1 MMRIQLVHA
10 DGAAEYAA
18 LKRMEART
26 DARDRET
33 EEAVLSILREVRA
46 NGDAALRAYGL
57 RFDGGCPESA
67 ELGREAFAA
76 ALAAAPPAFRG
87 ALERAAANIRRY
99 HEGQVCAGYE
109 IRERGVTLGQT
120 VRGLARVGL
129 YVPGG
134 TAAYPSTVLMNGI
147 PAKLAGVSELI
158 MVTPPVRVRA
168 GTETRYTANPDIL
181 AAACIAG
188 VDRLFLTGGAQA
200 VAALAYGTE
209 SIPRVDK
216 IVGPGNIFVATAKR
230 LLYGKVDIDMIAGPS
245 EILVLADA
253 GASPAYIAA
262 DMLSQAEHDADAAA
276 VLLTTSAE
284 LAAAV
289 ADELERRLRDLPRG
303 RIARASLESFGLIV
317 VCRSTDEMLALAD
330 RIAPEHLEILLEDPL
345 SYLGR
350 IRNAGSVFC
359 GPYAPE
365 PLGDYYAGTNHVL
378 PTAGA
383 ARFASPLGVY
393 DFVKRMS
400 YTHYTREA
408 LAAARDDIITIAER
422 EGLDAHADAIRARF
436 SHSHAE
442 AGAEATEKVGI
453 GRRTHGDGS
462 FV

>member
-1 MMRIQLVHA
+1 MNIQLINA

-18 LKRMEART
+18 LKRIEARAE
-26 DARDRET
+26 ARDRDT
-33 EEAVLSILREVRA
+33 EETVRDILRAVRE
-46 NGDAALRAYGL
+46 NGDDALRAYGL
-57 RFDGGCPESA
+57 RFDGACPAKLERGPA
-67 ELGREAFAA
+67 DFEA
-76 ALAAAPPAFRG
+76 ALNAMAPPLRG

-99 HEGQVCAGYE
+99 HERQICAGYE
-109 IRERGVTLGQT
+109 IREAGVTLGQT

-158 MVTPPVRVRA
+158 VVTPPAPVREGA
-168 GTETRYTANPDIL
+168 ETRYTANPDIL

-188 VDRLFLTGGAQA
+188 VDKLFLTGGAQA

-230 LLYGKVDIDMIAGPS
+230 LLYGRVDIDMIAGPS

-262 DMLSQAEHDADAAA
+262 DMLSQAEHDANAAA

-284 LAAAV
+284 IAAAV
-289 ADELERRLRDLPRG
+289 ADELARRLRALLRG
-303 RIARASLESFGLIV
+303 EIARASLENFGLIV
-317 VCRSTDEMLALAD
+317 VCRSVDEMLALAD

-350 IRNAGSVFC
+350 IQNAGSVFC

-365 PLGDYYAGTNHVL
+365 PLGDYYAGPNHVL

-400 YTHYTREA
+400 YTHYAREA

-422 EGLDAHADAIRARF
+422 EGLGAHADAIRARF
-436 SHSHAE
+436 S
-442 AGAEATEKVGI
+442 V
-453 GRRTHGDGS
+453 
-462 FV
+462 

>member
-1 MMRIQLVHA
+1 MVHA
-10 DGAAEYAA
+10 DGASEYAA
-18 LKRMEART
+18 IERIEARAET
-26 DARDRET
+26 RDREA
-33 EEAVLSILREVRA
+33 EESVRAILRDVRE

-57 RFDGGCPESA
+57 RFDGGLPA
-67 ELGREAFAA
+67 EQEVGRG
-76 ALAAAPPAFRG
+76 ALAAALDAAAPAFRG

-99 HEGQVCAGYE
+99 HERQICAGYE
-109 IRERGVTLGQT
+109 LRGEGVTLGQT

-158 MVTPPVRVRA
+158 MVTPPAKIGEGENARFA
-168 GTETRYTANPDIL
+168 ANPDIL
-181 AAACIAG
+181 AAACVAG

-209 SIPRVDK
+209 SMPRVDK

-230 LLYGKVDIDMIAGPS
+230 LLFGRVDIEMIAGPS
-245 EILVLADA
+245 EILVMADA
-253 GASPAYIAA
+253 GASPAHIAA

-284 LAAAV
+284 TAAA
-289 ADELERRLRDLPRG
+289 AAGELERRLGGLARAE
-303 RIARASLESFGLIV
+303 IARASLERFGLIV
-317 VCRSTDEMLALAD
+317 VCRSADEMCALAD
-330 RIAPEHLEILLEDPL
+330 RIAPEHLEILMEDPM

-365 PLGDYYAGTNHVL
+365 PLGDYFAGTNHVL
-378 PTAGA
+378 PTGGS

-408 LAAARDDIITIAER
+408 LAAARDDIIEIAER
-422 EGLDAHADAIRARF
+422 EGLGAHADAIRARF
-436 SHSHAE
+436 E
-442 AGAEATEKVGI
+442 
-453 GRRTHGDGS
+453 
-462 FV
+462 

>member
-1 MMRIQLVHA
+1 MNIRIVKA

-18 LKRMEART
+18 LKKIEARA

-33 EEAVLSILREVRA
+33 EEAVRAILREVRER
-46 NGDAALRAYGL
+46 GDAALRDYGL
-57 RFDGGCPESA
+57 RFDGGCPA
-67 ELGREAFAA
+67 CFELGREAFTA
-76 ALAAAPPAFRG
+76 ALSVATPAFRG

-99 HEGQVCAGYE
+99 HERQICEGYE
-109 IRERGVTLGQT
+109 IKGTGVTLGQT

-134 TAAYPSTVLMNGI
+134 TAAYPSTVLMNAV

-158 MVTPPVRVRA
+158 MVTPP
-168 GTETRYTANPDIL
+168 TRIGEGADARYAANPDIL

-209 SIPRVDK
+209 SIPRADK
-216 IVGPGNIFVATAKR
+216 IVGPGNIYVATAKR
-230 LLYGKVDIDMIAGPS
+230 LLFGKVDIDMIAGPS

-253 GASPAYIAA
+253 DASPAYIAA
-262 DMLSQAEHDADAAA
+262 DLLSQAEHDENAAA
-276 VLLTTSAE
+276 LLLTTSAE
-284 LAAAV
+284 TAAAT
-289 ADELERRLRDLPRG
+289 AAELERRLRDLPRG
-303 RIARASLESFGLIV
+303 AIARASLENFGLIV
-317 VCRSTDEMLALAD
+317 VCRSTEEMLALAD
-330 RIAPEHLEILLEDPL
+330 LIAPEHLEILLADPL

-350 IRNAGSVFC
+350 IKNAGAVFC

-365 PLGDYYAGTNHVL
+365 PLGDYCAGTNHVL

-408 LAAARDDIITIAER
+408 LAASRDDIIALAER
-422 EGLDAHADAIRARF
+422 EGLDAHADAIRLRF
-436 SHSHAE
+436 AP
-442 AGAEATEKVGI
+442 
-453 GRRTHGDGS
+453 
-462 FV
+462 

>member
-1 MMRIQLVHA
+1 MSIRIVKA

-18 LKRMEART
+18 LERMEARA

-33 EEAVLSILREVRA
+33 EETVREILRAVRE
-46 NGDAALRAYGL
+46 NGDDALRAYGL
-57 RFDGGCPESA
+57 RFDGGLPERM
-67 ELGREAFAA
+67 ELGRADFEA
-76 ALAAAPPAFRG
+76 ALAAANPAFRG

-99 HEGQVCAGYE
+99 HERQICEGYE
-109 IRERGVTLGQT
+109 LKAEGATLGQT

-158 MVTPPVRVRA
+158 VVTPPARVGA
-168 GTETRYTANPDIL
+168 GPAARYEANADIL
-181 AAACIAG
+181 AAACVAG

-200 VAALAYGTE
+200 VAALACGTE
-209 SIPRVDK
+209 SIPRADK

-253 GASPAYIAA
+253 DASPAYIAA
-262 DMLSQAEHDADAAA
+262 DMLSQAEHDRNAAA
-276 VLLTTSAE
+276 VLLTTSADT
-284 LAAAV
+284 AAAT
-289 ADELERRLRDLPRG
+289 AAELERRLCGLPRSE
-303 RIARASLESFGLIV
+303 IARASLEDFGLIV
-317 VCRSTDEMLALAD
+317 VCRNADEMLALAD
-330 RIAPEHLEILLEDPL
+330 RIAPEHLEILLADPL
-345 SYLGR
+345 SYVAR
-350 IRNAGSVFC
+350 IKNAGSVFC

-365 PLGDYYAGTNHVL
+365 PLGDYLAGTNHVL

-408 LAAARDDIITIAER
+408 LAAARDDIITIAEA

-436 SHSHAE
+436 A
-442 AGAEATEKVGI
+442 
-453 GRRTHGDGS
+453 
-462 FV
+462 